1 MQSCARVHLSR
12 SLLIERTLIKLM
24 IIQFM
29 NTFLLLV
36 AVAAGGA
43 IGYCF
48 GLIQNFALRRN
59 ERKQQSG
66 ELNNGWAVMPG
77 SMTRVAYLLIVL
89 VAIQIIC
96 PLLFKDGTQWWVSA
110 GLVMGYGYV
119 LFRRLMQRKT
129 GQI

>member
-1 MQSCARVHLSR
+1 MTIL
-12 SLLIERTLIKLM
+12 
-24 IIQFM
+24 FM
-29 NTFLLLV
+29 NTFLILV

-48 GLIQNFALRRN
+48 GIIQNAALRRN

-66 ELNNGWAVMPG
+66 TLESGWAVMPG

-89 VAIQIIC
+89 VAIQFLC
-96 PLLFKDGTQWWVSA
+96 PLLFKDGTQWWVSG

-119 LFRRLMQRKT
+119 LFRRLIQRKT
-129 GQI
+129 G